1 MVRIFFNG
9 LKLFTFNLEL
19 FINDF
24 IILTDNLL
32 DNIMGMSENGLTIYW
47 MNFSERRVV
56 NEKGVC

>member
-1 MVRIFFNG
+1 MFFNG
-9 LKLFTFNLEL
+9 LKLFTFDLEL

>member
-1 MVRIFFNG
+1 MVRIIFNG
-9 LKLFTFNLEL
+9 LKLFTFDLEL
-19 FINDF
+19 FIKDF

-32 DNIMGMSENGLTIYW
+32 DNIINVSENGLTIYW